1 MVRYILFLLLWTAL
15 ALVAYCDIDYYS
27 ILGVARDADER
38 DIKRQYRKLSKQWHP
53 DKNRGD
59 ESAHEK
65 FVQISEGN
73 SSSLNNMLTNL
84 LAYEVL
90 SDPEKR
96 KVYDHY
102 GAEGLKQQQQGGGAH
117 MHDPFDIFAKFFG
130 GRVTSY
136 SAQC

>member
-1 MVRYILFLLLWTAL
+1 MKEISNGNIESSASNGILTKIEETSRHMRNS
-15 ALVAYCDIDYYS
+15 C
-27 ILGVARDADER
+27 
-38 DIKRQYRKLSKQWHP
+38 KYRKVTP
-53 DKNRGD
+53 
-59 ESAHEK
+59 
-65 FVQISEGN
+65 
-73 SSSLNNMLTNL
+73 SSLNNMLTNL

-136 SAQC
+136 SAQR

>member
-1 MVRYILFLLLWTAL
+1 MLRNLLYLLIWTAL
-15 ALVAYCDIDYYS
+15 VLFAFCDIDYYKV
-27 ILGVARDADER
+27 LGVDRDASER

-59 ESAHEK
+59 DSAHEK
-65 FVQISEGN
+65 FVQISEGIFPRGRGF
-73 SSSLNNMLTNL
+73 LIFA
-84 LAYEVL
+84 AYEVL

-130 GRVTSY
+130 GRVY
-136 SAQC
+136 SDSRG